1 MPNVD
6 ERMPSAESR
15 LYGIALLSA
24 YVPLI
29 VMFSRV
35 SEQILLEP
43 LKRSCHSIHQCEFW
57 PPQRRLIVNIK
68 GYGLAINY
76 LACLI
81 RALNNFCIASPAY
94 VCDKF
99 CQIHVCDNLVAWV
112 SCTMQGV
119 PHVWFQVIYKFFIKI
134 YDYF

>member
-15 LYGIALLSA
+15 LYGIASPSA

-29 VMFSRV
+29 AMFSRV

-43 LKRSCHSIHQCEFW
+43 LKHSCHSIHQCEFW

-76 LACLI
+76 LACLV
-81 RALNNFCIASPAY
+81 RALNNLCIVFSAYICDKLCQIRVCNNLVVCIART
-94 VCDKF
+94 V
-99 CQIHVCDNLVAWV
+99 
-112 SCTMQGV
+112 QGA
-119 PHVWFQVIYKFFIKI
+119 PHMRLQVIYKFFIKI